1 MIRPLAAEAG
11 ISVAQLAIAWILENP
26 AITAPIVG
34 ATRPAQLDDAAAA
47 VASGLDAGMKVTLD
61 ELTDEFRLV
70 DADR

>member
-1 MIRPLAAEAG
+1 M
-11 ISVAQLAIAWILENP
+11 AQLAIAWVLENP

-34 ATRPAQLDDAAAA
+34 ATRPSQLDDAAAA
-47 VASGLDAGMKVTLD
+47 VSSGLDSGLKVALD